1 MNLNET
7 QSTNH
12 RGVLQQKLT
21 NAILWGSWIKIRSPW
36 KIPDVSNGFLMPT
49 LAVPQQWEVER
60 RVQAHPLAVLSIYK
74 LLIWCYLR
82 PRVGDEMDEGKLGQH
97 TRQFWLVIMLVQLS
111 ARNIRYKESRQ
122 PLTKVKEVKEVKEE
136 TINLIVTVTLVLWRW
151 SWWWSSLTVMIV
163 MMLVI
168 REAGGE
174 GGGSGGRRGRGQGA
188 RGGGEEK
195 EKERKAKKRTIL
207 IHCALLCLLE

>member
-1 MNLNET
+1 
-7 QSTNH
+7 
-12 RGVLQQKLT
+12 
-21 NAILWGSWIKIRSPW
+21 
-36 KIPDVSNGFLMPT
+36 MPT
-49 LAVPQQWEVER
+49 LAVPQHWEVER
-60 RVQAHPLAVLSIYK
+60 RVQAHPLVVLSIYK
-74 LLIWCYLR
+74 LQIWCYLR

-97 TRQFWLVIMLVQLS
+97 FSSRAHTRQFWLIIMLVQLS

-122 PLTKVKEVKEVKEE
+122 PLTKVKEVKEEI
-136 TINLIVTVTLVLWRW
+136 INLIVTVTLVLWRW

-188 RGGGEEK
+188 RGGGGRKGKGEEG
-195 EKERKAKKRTIL
+195 KKGTIL